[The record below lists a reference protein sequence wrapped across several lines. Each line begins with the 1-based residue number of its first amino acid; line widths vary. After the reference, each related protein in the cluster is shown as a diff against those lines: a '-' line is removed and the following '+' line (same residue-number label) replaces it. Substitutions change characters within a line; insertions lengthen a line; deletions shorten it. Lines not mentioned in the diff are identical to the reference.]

1 MYHLTFPAKK
11 KYLAAAEWCSQTLFS
26 DRRGTTFRLQS
37 SRVLFVL
44 PNNASARLLED
55 DHLEHMWLHQL
66 DVKDVLNL
74 SSGGERWQKPGNLDP
89 YQLYC

>member
-1 MYHLTFPAKK
+1 
-11 KYLAAAEWCSQTLFS
+11 
-26 DRRGTTFRLQS
+26 
-37 SRVLFVL
+37 VLFVL